1 MKTKGKAWHL
11 VVTVLLILAFVYT
24 AFFGVS
30 AKYGDVT
37 TTYIK
42 GAKDIR
48 FGVDIKG
55 GVNVTFVPSEDY
67 DATEEQLEA
76 AQLVI
81 ENRLVALNVTDYELY
96 VDPSSDS
103 LILEFPWQS
112 GETDFDPESAI
123 QEIGTT
129 AYLTFREGS
138 SADGDLILD
147 GSMIESAAAQ
157 YGPVTSGG
165 ASEYY
170 VSLKFTDEGAKAF
183 GEATTRLAASNGTIS
198 IWLDDENVSTASVNA
213 AITDGSAIITGVLLA
228 FNLPSNLPIWIII
241 LGALFAIGVGKMSF
255 GGLGCNPFNPAL
267 AGRVFLLLSFPV
279 QMTSWPVVGQL
290 TAYTDATTGAT
301 PLALM
306 KQAIYGDTAALSQI
320 PDALTLLIG
329 QNGGCLGEVSA
340 LALLIGLVYMLWK
353 KIITW
358 HIPVSILATVFVF
371 AGIMHLADPE
381 KYVSP
386 VLQLLS
392 GGLMLGAV
400 FMATDYVTSPMSKK
414 GMLIYGVCIGLLTVV
429 IRLFGAYPEGMSF
442 AILIMNAFTPLI
454 NTYCKPKRFGEVAKK
469 K

>member
-1 MKTKGKAWHL
+1 MENKLIVSLSPHVHGGDSVQKNMYGVLIALIPAFL
-11 VVTVLLILAFVYT
+11 VSLY
-24 AFFGVS
+24 FFGLGALIVTATS
-30 AKYGDVT
+30 VAACLFFEWAIGKYLMKKPT
-37 TTYIK
+37 TTIC
-42 GAKDIR
+42 
-48 FGVDIKG
+48 
-55 GVNVTFVPSEDY
+55 
-67 DATEEQLEA
+67 
-76 AQLVI
+76 
-81 ENRLVALNVTDYELY
+81 
-96 VDPSSDS
+96 
-103 LILEFPWQS
+103 
-112 GETDFDPESAI
+112 
-123 QEIGTT
+123 
-129 AYLTFREGS
+129 
-138 SADGDLILD
+138 
-147 GSMIESAAAQ
+147 
-157 YGPVTSGG
+157 
-165 ASEYY
+165 
-170 VSLKFTDEGAKAF
+170 
-183 GEATTRLAASNGTIS
+183 
-198 IWLDDENVSTASVNA
+198 
-213 AITDGSAIITGVLLA
+213 DGSAIITGVLLA

-392 GGLMLGAV
+392 EDALEGLREVDGLSVCERCGFFPASSFSSVSFTWDWEAPSRMDAV
-400 FMATDYVTSPMSKK
+400 VVPILLLPIEAMSRFSYAVNS
-414 GMLIYGVCIGLLTVV
+414 GN
-429 IRLFGAYPEGMSF
+429 RL
-442 AILIMNAFTPLI
+442 
-454 NTYCKPKRFGEVAKK
+454 
-469 K
+469 